1 VRNSLVYIVDIYIEG
16 ILLGQEEIDVIT
28 VKIPRTMKKDMK
40 KIELNW
46 SQYIRE
52 CLQTKIDEQKKR
64 EAFEKLDQIRK
75 RSKPATNEEILG
87 WIREGRM

>member
-1 VRNSLVYIVDIYIEG
+1 MS
-16 ILLGQEEIDVIT
+16 QKEIDVIT
-28 VKIPRTMKKDMK
+28 VKIPKAMKKDMNT
-40 KIELNW
+40 IELNW

-52 CLQTKIDEQKKR
+52 CLQHKIDEHKKR

>member
-1 VRNSLVYIVDIYIEG
+1 MSR
-16 ILLGQEEIDVIT
+16 EEIEVINI
-28 VKIPRTMKKDMK
+28 KIPRTMKKDMK

-52 CLQTKIDEQKKR
+52 CLQDKIDEQKKK

-75 RSKPATNEEILG
+75 RSKPATNEEVLA
-87 WIREGRM
+87 WIKEGRA

>member
-1 VRNSLVYIVDIYIEG
+1 LS
-16 ILLGQEEIDVIT
+16 QEEIDVIT
-28 VKIPRTMKKDMK
+28 VKIPKTMKKDMK

-52 CLQTKIDEQKKR
+52 CLQDKIDEQKKR

-75 RSKPATNEEILG
+75 RSKPTTNEEILD

>member
-1 VRNSLVYIVDIYIEG
+1 MSQG
-16 ILLGQEEIDVIT
+16 EIDVIT
-28 VKIPRTMKKDMK
+28 VKIPKTMKKDMK

-75 RSKPATNEEILG
+75 RSKPTTNEEILS
-87 WIREGRM
+87 WIREDRM

>member
-1 VRNSLVYIVDIYIEG
+1 MIC
-16 ILLGQEEIDVIT
+16 VIT
-28 VKIPRTMKKDMK
+28 VKIPKAMKKEMK

-52 CLQTKIDEQKKR
+52 CLQDKIDEQKKR

-75 RSKPATNEEILG
+75 RSQTEKAAKPE
-87 WIREGRM
+87 

>member
-1 VRNSLVYIVDIYIEG
+1 MSR
-16 ILLGQEEIDVIT
+16 EEIEVINI
-28 VKIPRTMKKDMK
+28 KIPRTMKKDMK

-52 CLQTKIDEQKKR
+52 CLQDKIDEQKKK

-75 RSKPATNEEILG
+75 RSKPATNEEVLS
-87 WIREGRM
+87 WIKEGRA

>member
-1 VRNSLVYIVDIYIEG
+1 
-16 ILLGQEEIDVIT
+16 LGQEDVELIT
-28 VKIPRTMKKDMK
+28 VKIPKAMKQDMK

-52 CLQTKIDEQKKR
+52 CLQEKIDEQKKK

-75 RSKPATNEEILG
+75 RSKPVTNEEALA
-87 WIREGRM
+87 WIREGRK

>member
-1 VRNSLVYIVDIYIEG
+1 MLMS
-16 ILLGQEEIDVIT
+16 QKEIDVIT
-28 VKIPRTMKKDMK
+28 VKIPKAMKKDMK

-52 CLQTKIDEQKKR
+52 CLQTKIDEQKKS

-75 RSKPATNEEILG
+75 RSKQATNEEILS
-87 WIREGRM
+87 WIREGRT

>member
-1 VRNSLVYIVDIYIEG
+1 M
-16 ILLGQEEIDVIT
+16 LLSQEEIDVIT
-28 VKIPRTMKKDMK
+28 VKIPKTMKKDMK

-52 CLQTKIDEQKKR
+52 CLQTKINEQKKR

-75 RSKPATNEEILG
+75 RSKPTTNEEILS

>member
-1 VRNSLVYIVDIYIEG
+1 MLMS
-16 ILLGQEEIDVIT
+16 QKEIDVIT
-28 VKIPRTMKKDMK
+28 VKIPKAMKKDMK

-52 CLQTKIDEQKKR
+52 CLQDKIDEQKKS

-75 RSKPATNEEILG
+75 RSKPTTNEEILG
-87 WIREGRM
+87 WIREDRM

>member
-1 VRNSLVYIVDIYIEG
+1 MSF
-16 ILLGQEEIDVIT
+16 LGQEDVELIT
-28 VKIPRTMKKDMK
+28 VKIPKAMKQDMK

-52 CLQTKIDEQKKR
+52 CLQEKIDEQKKK

-75 RSKPATNEEILG
+75 RSKPVTNEEALA
-87 WIREGRM
+87 WIREGRK

>member
-1 VRNSLVYIVDIYIEG
+1 MS
-16 ILLGQEEIDVIT
+16 QEEIDVIT
-28 VKIPRTMKKDMK
+28 VKIPKTMKKDMK

-52 CLQTKIDEQKKR
+52 CLQTKINEQKKR

-75 RSKPATNEEILG
+75 RSKPTTNEEILS

>member
-1 VRNSLVYIVDIYIEG
+1 MLMS
-16 ILLGQEEIDVIT
+16 QKEIDVIT
-28 VKIPRTMKKDMK
+28 VKIPKAMKKDMK

-52 CLQTKIDEQKKR
+52 CLQDKIDDQKKR

-75 RSKPATNEEILG
+75 RSTLVTNEEILG

>member
-1 VRNSLVYIVDIYIEG
+1 
-16 ILLGQEEIDVIT
+16 LGQEEVEVIT
-28 VKIPRTMKKDMK
+28 VKIPKAMKRDMK

-52 CLQTKIDEQKKR
+52 CLQEKIDEQKKK
-64 EAFEKLDQIRK
+64 EAFGKLDQIRK
-75 RSKPATNEEILG
+75 QSKPVTNEETLA

>member
-1 VRNSLVYIVDIYIEG
+1 M
-16 ILLGQEEIDVIT
+16 LLSQGEIDVIT
-28 VKIPRTMKKDMK
+28 VKIPKTMKKDMK

-46 SQYIRE
+46 SQYTRE
-52 CLQTKIDEQKKR
+52 CLQAKIDEQKKR

-75 RSKPATNEEILG
+75 RSKAATNEEILG

>member
-1 VRNSLVYIVDIYIEG
+1 MSF
-16 ILLGQEEIDVIT
+16 LGQDDFELIT
-28 VKIPRTMKKDMK
+28 VKIPKSMKQDMK

-46 SQYIRE
+46 SQYVRE
-52 CLQTKIDEQKKR
+52 CLQEKIDEQKKK

-75 RSKPATNEEILG
+75 RSKPVTNEETLA

>member
-1 VRNSLVYIVDIYIEG
+1 M
-16 ILLGQEEIDVIT
+16 GQEDVDFT
-28 VKIPRTMKKDMK
+28 VKIPKAMKQDMK

-52 CLQTKIDEQKKR
+52 CLQEKIDEQKKK

-75 RSKPATNEEILG
+75 RSKPVTNEEALA
-87 WIREGRM
+87 WIREGRK

>member
-1 VRNSLVYIVDIYIEG
+1 M
-16 ILLGQEEIDVIT
+16 LLSQEEIDVIT
-28 VKIPRTMKKDMK
+28 VKIPKTMKKEMK

-52 CLQTKIDEQKKR
+52 CLQHKIDEQKKR
-64 EAFEKLDQIRK
+64 EAFKNLDQIRK
-75 RSKPATNEEILG
+75 RSKPTTNEEILG

>member
-1 VRNSLVYIVDIYIEG
+1 MSQKET
-16 ILLGQEEIDVIT
+16 DVIS
-28 VKIPRTMKKDMK
+28 VKIPKAMKKDMK

-52 CLQTKIDEQKKR
+52 CLQDKIDEQKKS

-75 RSKPATNEEILG
+75 RSKPTTNEEIIG
-87 WIREGRM
+87 WIREGRT

>member
-1 VRNSLVYIVDIYIEG
+1 MG
-16 ILLGQEEIDVIT
+16 PEEIDVIT
-28 VKIPRTMKKDMK
+28 VKIPRSMKKDMK

-52 CLQTKIDEQKKR
+52 CLQTKIDEKKSKAAFR
-64 EAFEKLDQIRK
+64 ELDQIRR

-87 WIREGRM
+87 WIQQGRT

>member
-1 VRNSLVYIVDIYIEG
+1 
-16 ILLGQEEIDVIT
+16 LGQEEVELIT
-28 VKIPRTMKKDMK
+28 VKIPKAMKQDMK

-52 CLQTKIDEQKKR
+52 CLQEKIDEQKKK
-64 EAFEKLDQIRK
+64 EAFEKLDQIRN
-75 RSKPATNEEILG
+75 RSKPVTNEETLA

>member
-1 VRNSLVYIVDIYIEG
+1 MLMS
-16 ILLGQEEIDVIT
+16 QEEIDVIT
-28 VKIPRTMKKDMK
+28 VKIPKAMKKDMK

-52 CLQTKIDEQKKR
+52 CLQNKIDEQKKR

-75 RSKPATNEEILG
+75 RSKSASNEEIRG
-87 WIREGRM
+87 WIREGRT

>member
-1 VRNSLVYIVDIYIEG
+1 M
-16 ILLGQEEIDVIT
+16 GQEDVELIT
-28 VKIPRTMKKDMK
+28 VKIPKAMKQDMK

-52 CLQTKIDEQKKR
+52 CLQEKIDEQKKK

-75 RSKPATNEEILG
+75 RSKPVTNEEALA
-87 WIREGRM
+87 WIREGRK